1 MKQNTNKMLFEKA
14 SAMAR
19 KMDETYDKNEA
30 CAKSA
35 ENSCKRAKE
44 YANVAQGEY
53 DNMERLAY
61 RAAIGHAAAIAL
73 GALIS
78 IIAGIVAAVL
88 TVGMLE

>member
-1 MKQNTNKMLFEKA
+1 
-14 SAMAR
+14 MAR

-44 YANVAQGEY
+44 YAEVAQSEFE
-53 DNMERLAY
+53 NMERLSY
-61 RAAIGHAAAIAL
+61 RAAIGQAAAIAL
-73 GALIS
+73 SAIIS
-78 IIAGIVAAVL
+78 IIAGIVAAAL